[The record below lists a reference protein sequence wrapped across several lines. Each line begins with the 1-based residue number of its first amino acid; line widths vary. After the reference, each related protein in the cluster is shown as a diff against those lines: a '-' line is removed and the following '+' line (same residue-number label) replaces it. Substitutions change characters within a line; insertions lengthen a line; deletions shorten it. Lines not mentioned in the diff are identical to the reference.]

1 MVKKH
6 WLLAIN
12 SFPLVSKVASREA
25 SSHWWGCFLGGVKV
39 FTPAVSQLRLM
50 KGQLSLRSAG
60 HLQHKQ
66 LSKSLCKDSLF
77 PELEVVSKYKNMVRC
92 TVVASA

>member
-1 MVKKH
+1 MVNKH

-12 SFPLVSKVASREA
+12 SFPLVLKVASREA

-50 KGQLSLRSAG
+50 KEQLSE
-60 HLQHKQ
+60 
-66 LSKSLCKDSLF
+66 SLWEDSLF
-77 PELEVVSKYKNMVRC
+77 PELEVISK
-92 TVVASA
+92 

>member
-1 MVKKH
+1 MVHKH

-12 SFPLVSKVASREA
+12 SFPLVLKVASREA

-50 KGQLSLRSAG
+50 KEQLPLGSAG
-60 HLQHKQ
+60 HLQHRQ
-66 LSKSLCKDSLF
+66 LSESLWEDSLF
-77 PELEVVSKYKNMVRC
+77 PELEVISK
-92 TVVASA
+92 